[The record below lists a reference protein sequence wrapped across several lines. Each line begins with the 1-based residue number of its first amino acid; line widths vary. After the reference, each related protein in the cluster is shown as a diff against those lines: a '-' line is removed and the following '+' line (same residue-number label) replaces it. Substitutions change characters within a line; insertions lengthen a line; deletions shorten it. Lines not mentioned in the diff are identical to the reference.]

1 MDKKK
6 YQELV
11 KKHSPK
17 ENSLNNALIAF
28 FIGGMIGVLG
38 QFLIDLYVHILD
50 ISNTL
55 AGTLMVISLI
65 FISCFLT
72 AIGKFDKMVEFA
84 RCGLIIPITGFAH
97 SMMSST
103 LDYKREGFITGIGSN
118 MFKLAGTVI
127 LYGIVSAYF
136 FGLLRYIFF
145 GGNI

>member
-6 YQELV
+6 YQAVV

-17 ENSLNNALIAF
+17 EKSITNALIAF
-28 FIGGMIGVLG
+28 LIGGMIGVFG
-38 QFLIDLYVHILD
+38 QFLIDLYIHIFD
-50 ISNTL
+50 ISTKT
-55 AGTLMVISLI
+55 AGTLMIITLI
-65 FISCFLT
+65 FLSCFLT
-72 AIGKFDKMVEFA
+72 AIGKFDKLVEFA

-97 SMMSST
+97 SMMSAA
-103 LDYKREGFITGIGSN
+103 LDYKKEGFVTGIGSN

-136 FGLLRYIFF
+136 FGLLRLLLF

>member
-28 FIGGMIGVLG
+28 LVGGMIGLLG

-50 ISNTL
+50 ISTKS
-55 AGTLMVISLI
+55 AGTLMIITLI
-65 FISCFLT
+65 FLSCFLT

-97 SMMSST
+97 SMMSSS
-103 LDYKREGFITGIGSN
+103 LDYKREGFITRIGSN
-118 MFKLAGTVI
+118 MFKLAGSVL
-127 LYGIVSAYF
+127 LYGVFAAFLFSLI
-136 FGLLRYIFF
+136 RYVI
-145 GGNI
+145 GVIG